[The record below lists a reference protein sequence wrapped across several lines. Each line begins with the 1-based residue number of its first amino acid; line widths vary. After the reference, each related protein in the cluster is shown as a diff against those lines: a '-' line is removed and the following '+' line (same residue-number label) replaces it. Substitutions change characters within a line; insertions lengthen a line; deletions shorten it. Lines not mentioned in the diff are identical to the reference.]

1 MPSTKTVLD
10 RSPFYA
16 LVGAAD
22 LAVSTVRTSLESASA
37 FRDELTSDQVQDRI
51 VSTVNDVREQLSTIP
66 ALATERYEAVAG
78 TVERAYDEVA
88 KGYLELVQRG
98 EGLTRGEESVEAPAA
113 PAAPATPK
121 PAAKPAAKK
130 ATTKAAAKPAAKRPA
145 RKTVAKKASAKKAAA
160 KKTAAAEAPEQ
171 A

>member
-1 MPSTKTVLD
+1 MPATKTVLD

-37 FRDELTSDQVQDRI
+37 FRDELTADQVQDRI
-51 VSTVNDVREQLSTIP
+51 VNTVNDVREQLATIP

-98 EGLTRGEESVEAPAA
+98 EELTRGEEAVEAPVA
-113 PAAPATPK
+113 PAPATPK
-121 PAAKPAAKK
+121 PATKKPA
-130 ATTKAAAKPAAKRPA
+130 TKPAAKRPA
-145 RKTVAKKASAKKAAA
+145 RKTVAKKASAKKAAD
-160 KKTAAAEAPEQ
+160 KKTAAAAAPEQ